1 MNRRHA
7 TISLAAL
14 LVSSALLHAEP
25 AENPAAP
32 WLAPR
37 SMDNFKVLLDRSPFS
52 LPTAEETGPEADRYS
67 LTGAATINDEPVVFV
82 FDKNTQIRHM
92 LGRTPNASND
102 KLVEYTPAQSPKDMR
117 ARVRIGGVEFSIG
130 YADPGGEAPPPAQ
143 LFPQMQP
150 PAPQAQIMPVPQ
162 GIQPPQPPQ
171 PMQPTQPGI
180 QPNTNPQ
187 NAEPPRRVIRR
198 RVISNQPPVAP
209 PQQGP

>member
-14 LVSSALLHAEP
+14 LVSSALLRAEQ

-52 LPTAEETGPEADRYS
+52 LPTAEEAAPEADRYF
-67 LTGAATINDEPVVFV
+67 LTGAATINEDPVVFI
-82 FDKNTQIRHM
+82 FDKNTQVRHM
-92 LGRTPNASND
+92 LGRKPNSSSD
-102 KLVEYTPAQSPKDMR
+102 RLVEYTPALTPKDMR
-117 ARVRIGGVEFSIG
+117 ARVRIGGVEFAVS
-130 YADPGGEAPPPAQ
+130 YADPGGDAPPQ
-143 LFPQMQP
+143 NIQQQIQQ
-150 PAPQAQIMPVPQ
+150 PAPMQFQTPQASGAPAPPVPQ
-162 GIQPPQPPQ
+162 IPQ
-171 PMQPTQPGI
+171 QPGI
-180 QPNTNPQ
+180 QPATGAPDAQ
-187 NAEPPRRVIRR
+187 PPRRVIRR